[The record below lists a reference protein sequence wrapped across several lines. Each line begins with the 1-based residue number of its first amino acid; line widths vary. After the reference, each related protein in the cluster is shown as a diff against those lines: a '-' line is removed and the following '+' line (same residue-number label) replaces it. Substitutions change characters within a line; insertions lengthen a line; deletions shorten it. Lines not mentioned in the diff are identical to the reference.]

1 MSAVANRTAK
11 KKASNSGSAKEQ
23 PIKLQGTVSQVLPNT
38 LFRVALPNGHVVL
51 AYLGSELRQHFIRIS
66 AGDKVELEMS
76 PYDLTK
82 GRIVYR
88 L

>member
-1 MSAVANRTAK
+1 MGAVENRTTN

-38 LFRVALPNGHVVL
+38 MFRVALPNGHVLL
-51 AYLGSELRQHFIRIS
+51 AYIGGRMRPHFIRIS
-66 AGDKVELEMS
+66 AGDQVELEIS
-76 PYDLTK
+76 PYDLSK